1 MRTHLGIIVMLKG
14 SIIALTA
21 IGFLVYGILTYA
33 NESTVYWESVGP
45 RWDRMLNPSHY
56 K

>member
-1 MRTHLGIIVMLKG
+1 MRMHLGITEMLKG

-21 IGFLVYGILTYA
+21 IGFLFWGVYSHGDV
-33 NESTVYWESVGP
+33 SRHYWESVGP
-45 RWDRMLNPSHY
+45 RWDKMFNPSHY